1 MTKLEREAYK
11 LQWFNIQPL
20 QFINNNTSFN
30 KNIYIIC
37 QNQQKYQIL
46 SQYFL

>member
-11 LQWFNIQPL
+11 LQCFNIQSL

-37 QNQQKYQIL
+37 
-46 SQYFL
+46 